1 MRPMEKILA
10 AVALAAL
17 PAVASANNLIKGN
30 LSADD
35 YCWTDNGSGC
45 IESVFGLFGDLVE
58 VLISIASILAAMFI
72 MYAGWL
78 YLSSAGDESKVSEAK
93 KVFKNVGVGFLL
105 LLCAWLIVVSILES
119 LGAKSWLL
127 QFFGK

>member
-1 MRPMEKILA
+1 MASVKKILA
-10 AVALAAL
+10 TLAAAL

-35 YCWTDNGSGC
+35 YCWTDNAPGC
-45 IESVFGLFGDLVE
+45 VESVFGLFGDIVE
-58 VLISIASILAAMFI
+58 LLISIASILAAMFI

-78 YLSSAGDESKVSEAK
+78 YLSSAGDESKVKEAK
-93 KVFKNVGVGFLL
+93 SVFRNVGLGFLL

-127 QFFGK
+127 QFFGR

>member
-1 MRPMEKILA
+1 MGAMKKILA
-10 AVALAAL
+10 ALAAAAL
-17 PAVASANNLIKGN
+17 PAVAAAELINGGLGAGDYRWTGAN
-30 LSADD
+30 
-35 YCWTDNGSGC
+35 
-45 IESVFGLFGDLVE
+45 SVLGLFSGLVE
-58 VLISIASILAAMFI
+58 LLISIASILAAIFI